1 MKKIFKKIKGAINTV
16 SFEKVQKRMDDIMKN
31 PPTFKTKNKRAK

>member
-1 MKKIFKKIKGAINTV
+1 MKKIIGKIQHVIGSTKLSQKV
-16 SFEKVQKRMDDIMKN
+16 SDLIKN

>member
-1 MKKIFKKIKGAINTV
+1 MKKIIGKIQHVIGSNKLGQKV
-16 SFEKVQKRMDDIMKN
+16 SELIKN